1 MELIDNVVDA
11 LDEATH
17 SGGIGVYDVVSNVLY
32 PEYVEAL
39 AGRAAVCCV
48 QEDYSLYRIL
58 CETEL
63 ILTCSSYCKLSF
75 RVLFFSSFFR
85 HVYNDT
91 ITIFFFLS
99 GCNFAHANH
108 QAHNVVLYFDSQK
121 VRKFRLLL
129 RHVIH
134 TQHLHIY
141 IVTFTCGRSYYIKMR

>member
-39 AGRAAVCCV
+39 AGRAVVCCV

-63 ILTCSSYCKLSF
+63 ILTCSSYRKLSF
-75 RVLFFSSFFR
+75 RVLP
-85 HVYNDT
+85 
-91 ITIFFFLS
+91 FFF
-99 GCNFAHANH
+99 
-108 QAHNVVLYFDSQK
+108 
-121 VRKFRLLL
+121 
-129 RHVIH
+129 
-134 TQHLHIY
+134 
-141 IVTFTCGRSYYIKMR
+141 